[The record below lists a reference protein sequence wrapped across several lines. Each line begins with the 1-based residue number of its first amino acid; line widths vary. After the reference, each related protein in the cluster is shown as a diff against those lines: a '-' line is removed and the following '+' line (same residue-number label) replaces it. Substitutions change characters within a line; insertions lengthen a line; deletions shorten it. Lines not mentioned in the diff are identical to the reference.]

1 MIRTNLYI
9 TGMAGITREEPDYKN
24 YIPDAG
30 LRRRMSRVIRMS
42 VASALMALEDSGRG
56 ETDAIVT
63 GTGWGCLADTEKF
76 LISILENS
84 ERLLNPSSFIQST
97 SNTIGAQIALMLEDK
112 HYNSTYVHGGSSF
125 ESALLDSSLLISEGK
140 KRILAGGFDE
150 LTLTKS
156 HLLERMGMWKKYI
169 PGEGSHF
176 FVLEGEKGVHTHGR
190 LAALEILPHGT
201 SEEEVLPAL
210 KRFLAET
217 GTEKSA
223 ADILCGDHKLLP
235 LISEMG
241 FNVKDYKMYC
251 GEYPTASA
259 CALHQALISFR
270 EQGSPGRVVIVSK
283 YINDVTTFMLTER
296 V

>member
-1 MIRTNLYI
+1 
-9 TGMAGITREEPDYKN
+9 MAGITREEPDYKN

-42 VASALMALEDSGRG
+42 VASALMALEDSGNG
-56 ETDAIVT
+56 KIDAIVT

-76 LISILENS
+76 LISILDNS

-125 ESALLDSSLLISEGK
+125 ESALLDASLLISEGK
-140 KRILAGGFDE
+140 KRVLAGGFDE
-150 LTLTKS
+150 LTPTKS

-176 FVLEGEKGVHTHGR
+176 FVLEGERGEHVHGKIS
-190 LAALEILPHGT
+190 ALEIIPHVTDG
-201 SEEEVLPAL
+201 EEILASL
-210 KRFLAET
+210 RRFLADT
-217 GTEKSA
+217 GTETSSA
-223 ADILCGDHKLLP
+223 EIICGDHKLLKP
-235 LISEMG
+235 LSEMG
-241 FNVKDYKMYC
+241 FNVKDYKQHC

-259 CALHQALISFR
+259 CALRQALMAFR
-270 EQGSPGRVVIVSK
+270 DQKGPERVIIVSK
-283 YINDVTTFMLTER
+283 YINDVSTFMLTER
-296 V
+296 S

>member
-9 TGMAGITREEPDYKN
+9 TGMAGITKEEPDYKN

-42 VASALMALEDSGRG
+42 VASALMALEDSGSG
-56 ETDAIVT
+56 EIDAIVT

-76 LISILENS
+76 LISILDNS

-125 ESALLDSSLLISEGK
+125 ESALLDASLLISEG
-140 KRILAGGFDE
+140 RRRVLAGGFDE
-150 LTLTKS
+150 LTPTKS

-169 PGEGSHF
+169 CGEGSHF
-176 FVLEGEKGVHTHGR
+176 FVLQGVKGERTHGR
-190 LAALEILPHGT
+190 LSALDILPLGINE
-201 SEEEVLPAL
+201 SDAL
-210 KRFLAET
+210 ARFDLFLRES
-217 GTEKSA
+217 G
-223 ADILCGDHKLLP
+223 ADKGSFEILCGDHLLCP
-235 LISEMG
+235 LLSLKG
-241 FNVKDYKMYC
+241 YKTTDYKHKC

-259 CALHQALISFR
+259 CAMQQAFGILSEKTAPERI
-270 EQGSPGRVVIVSK
+270 VIVNK
-283 YINDVTTFMLTER
+283 YLYDVFTFMLIEK

>member
-1 MIRTNLYI
+1 
-9 TGMAGITREEPDYKN
+9 MAGITREEPDYKN

-42 VASALMALEDSGRG
+42 VASALMALEDSGKG
-56 ETDAIVT
+56 EIDAIVT

-76 LISILENS
+76 LISILDNS

-125 ESALLDSSLLISEGK
+125 ESALLDGSLLVSEGK

-176 FVLEGEKGVHTHGR
+176 FVLEGEKGDHTHGK

-201 SEEEVLPAL
+201 AVEEVLPAL

-223 ADILCGDHKLLP
+223 AEILCGDHILLP
-235 LISEMG
+235 PVSEMG
-241 FNVKDYKMYC
+241 FIVNDYKEHC

-259 CALHQALISFR
+259 CALHQALMAFK
-270 EQGSPGRVVIVSK
+270 EQGGPERVVIVSK

>member
-1 MIRTNLYI
+1 
-9 TGMAGITREEPDYKN
+9 MAGITREEPDYKN

-42 VASALMALEDSGRG
+42 VASALMALEDSGKG

-125 ESALLDSSLLISEGK
+125 ESALLDASLLISEGK

-150 LTLTKS
+150 LTPTKS
-156 HLLERMGMWKKYI
+156 HLLERMGMWKMYI

-176 FVLEGEKGVHTHGR
+176 FVLEGEKGEHTYGK
-190 LAALEILPHGT
+190 LSAMQILPHGT
-201 SEEEVLPAL
+201 DLEDVLPAL
-210 KRFLAET
+210 KRFLTETETENSSAE
-217 GTEKSA
+217 
-223 ADILCGDHKLLP
+223 ILCGDHKLMP
-235 LISEMG
+235 VISEMG
-241 FNVKDYKMYC
+241 FKVKDYKQHC

-259 CALHQALISFR
+259 CALQQALMAFK
-270 EQGSPGRVVIVSK
+270 EQGGPDRVVVVSK
-283 YINDVTTFMLTER
+283 YLNDVSTFMLTER